1 MPSVRAALARG
12 SLACIGAAALLSST
26 PAPHNTARVCAQ
38 STAVASLRA
47 LLLGSPSTARGA
59 SLSRCSL
66 SFDRFVVGAKLRG
79 VASAELS
86 VAAAGWARARWLR
99 ESARRQ
105 RNVSARVTLCCD
117 ALARRAAGAARR
129 GVAAREPPLLRRAN
143 KNRRASPAAALRRR
157 RRRRAGSRVWRERT
171 EAVANAFGRA
181 CVCALGGRA
190 WRALLRAR
198 RELCFVAE
206 AEFAFFLFFLFSLAR
221 QPSRKSFRTKRILAT
236 KMKSNKP
243 LPQWIRYR
251 TGASRVLCVRFVW
264 FVCALCAS
272 LTSTHSL
279 TCAGNT
285 IRYNAKRRNWRRT
298 KLGI

>member
-105 RNVSARVTLCCD
+105 RSVSARVTLCCD

-206 AEFAFFLFFLFSLAR
+206 AEFAFFFVFFVFAR
-221 QPSRKSFRTKRILAT
+221 AT
-236 KMKSNKP
+236 AVSKELSHEAHPGDEDEVEQAAAAVDPISN
-243 LPQWIRYR
+243 
-251 TGASRVLCVRFVW
+251 GCVAS
-264 FVCALCAS
+264 FVCAFCLVCLCAVCVADVDALVDLRRQHDS
-272 LTSTHSL
+272 LQ
-279 TCAGNT
+279 
-285 IRYNAKRRNWRRT
+285 R
-298 KLGI
+298 